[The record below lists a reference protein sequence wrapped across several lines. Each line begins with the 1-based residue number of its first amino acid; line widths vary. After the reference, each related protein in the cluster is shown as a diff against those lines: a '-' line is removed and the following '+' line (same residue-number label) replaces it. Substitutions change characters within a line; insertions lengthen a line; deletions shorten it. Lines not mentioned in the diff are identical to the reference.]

1 MAQARTE
8 EQYTALVFNNAPG
21 AEQAAVESWAGDM
34 KIETA
39 TPRRGRKPIVGRPAA
54 MGSVSAEVVEAA
66 QAAAPAIAEIRAN
79 TVSMPK
85 AELAQSLS
93 LAQGLGMF
101 QAFDL
106 MNQFSGLARL
116 KWLSERKQS
125 GDYKDVTVIDRQG
138 QSLTLNTFE
147 DLCSYVGVS
156 KSTVYEDLQN
166 LALFGEDFMSTA
178 ESLGL
183 GYRDLRL
190 LRKDVA
196 SLSPEER
203 RAILE
208 EAQNTEGPEELKDKL
223 TDLHAELLQLKA
235 DKKELEAQI
244 KDKDK
249 VSKTKN
255 ERLDNLQEQINR
267 LTSMSPDDRRKALD
281 EINAKA
287 RADVDKA
294 CQNAFV
300 AAIALC
306 SQCAAVFRDERS
318 SNDACAYVHER
329 VSLLM
334 NNIADAVLGAG
345 VDVDLRQRFEI
356 PEDDEPAPAGESP
369 AEPESADLG

>member
-8 EQYTALVFNNAPG
+8 EQYTALVFDNAPG
-21 AEQAAVESWAGDM
+21 AEQAAVEAWTADM
-34 KIETA
+34 EIETA
-39 TPRRGRKPIVGRPAA
+39 TPRRGRKPIVGRPGA
-54 MGSVSAEVVEAA
+54 MGSVSAEVVGAA

-85 AELAQSLS
+85 AELAQSLH
-93 LAQGLGMF
+93 LAKTVGSIAAFQFNETVNRVAVLKAFAEIRDSKAYKGLSM
-101 QAFDL
+101 QNAV
-106 MNQFSGLARL
+106 
-116 KWLSERKQS
+116 
-125 GDYKDVTVIDRQG
+125 GDVVTVNTWEEFCNAHGYSRRKID
-138 QSLTLNTFE
+138 
-147 DLCSYVGVS
+147 
-156 KSTVYEDLQN
+156 EDLQN
-166 LALFGEDFMSTA
+166 LAAFGGSLLEA
-178 ESLGL
+178 QEALGL

-190 LRKDVA
+190 LRAGVTQ
-196 SLSPEER
+196 LSPEER
-203 RAILE
+203 KAIRE
-208 EAQNTEGPEELKDKL
+208 GIESAEGPEEIKEKL
-223 TDLHAELLQLKA
+223 ADLHAELLQLKA

-267 LTSMSPDDRRKALD
+267 LTSMSPDDRRKTLD
-281 EINAKA
+281 DINAKA

-356 PEDDEPAPAGESP
+356 PEDDDP
-369 AEPESADLG
+369 ADLA